1 MADLAPGST
10 HGRIRSE
17 LERRIT
23 GGAWPVGTRLPPE
36 PVLARQLGV
45 SRGTLR
51 RALGTLREH
60 GLIEAAPRRGSFVIS
75 AVRTTAQ
82 RRQIGVVVPSIAKPS
97 AASLVQA
104 IEDELHRH
112 GYSMLFGSSGASSAQ
127 ESGRVRRM
135 LENGVSGFIAYPI
148 DYEPDVGLYAEL
160 KASDVPLVFIDR
172 YLPGLRADAVVADNV
187 SGAYEAV
194 KYLADIGHRRIGF
207 VSTDNLATTSVADRL
222 QGYRQ
227 ALVAAGLTYDDE
239 LVLWR
244 IPVAGAGW
252 ELTES
257 QRSENGNLLCEFL
270 SESSPTAVFTLH
282 DRLAFHL
289 HQAAAVLGRRV
300 PDDLS
305 IVAFSDDP
313 LAQTLLP
320 GLTVVEQPRDRIGR
334 LAAQLLVRR
343 IQGSGEEPAR
353 YSLATT
359 FHLRRSTAPPSA
371 GRRGRRGPAPPKPR
385 DLAAEAMAVLR
396 ANDAGSWTK
405 PSAHQYPHQWN
416 WDSALV
422 SLGWALV
429 DWQRAVR
436 EIESLL
442 HAQWIS
448 GMLPHIRYDPAH
460 LKGYFPGP
468 DRWPNADR
476 HHAPEIPTS
485 GISNPPV
492 LVTAVRRVAERAP
505 DAVSRHA
512 LLSRTFPALERWLN
526 YLARERQLDGCPL
539 ISVVHPWETGWD
551 NSPRWDH
558 LQAAGLKPRQ
568 PFTRRDTE
576 YVGAEHRPEDRDY
589 DAYLALIELLDGA
602 DYDVRRYREVSPFV
616 VYDVFFDA
624 CWYRAATDLNAIAES
639 LGARPPFERGELD
652 EFAAAFQERHWDAE
666 LNSYFDYDVVA
677 GRRIVVPTPAG
688 IAATLSGLIP
698 RGRAERMWTSYTGS
712 SLDLR
717 PVWTLAP
724 KHPAFDPVCYW
735 RGPVWVHLNWL
746 IALGLATVG
755 LDDEASALERHTIG
769 LVEESGFSEHY
780 SPVDGLGGG
789 APRFSWPAALVLE
802 LLGRNRVGK
811 SVQPIIS

>member
-82 RRQIGVVVPSIAKPS
+82 SRQIGVVVPSIAKPS

-639 LGARPPFERGELD
+639 LGARPPFERAELD